1 MVGYWM
7 KNIDENHFQFV
18 HHNVSGGGNDET
30 WHIIVC

>member
-18 HHNVSGGGNDET
+18 HHNVSGGNDGS
-30 WHIIVC
+30 WHVIVC